1 MAFRPF
7 SRARRSWLAIGI
19 LLWAWPATAD
29 LREARAAANPFIN
42 AIDAPAFE
50 PRASPDAANAISR
63 VGGEFCTRIGCAP
76 RPGDSPWTLA
86 GFGGAALA
94 AARLGRKPSP
104 AQSPADSA
112 RG

>member
-29 LREARAAANPFIN
+29 LREASQAANPFIN
-42 AIDAPAFE
+42 APALE
-50 PRASPDAANAISR
+50 TRASLDAANAIPR

-76 RPGDSPWTLA
+76 RQGDSPWTLA